1 MMITSKTSHSLQ
13 YTTFS
18 TLVTIHVTNTHGDVF
33 ARSAPQKDHEPKALE
48 DLIQL
53 LLINNEMRTSRRLH
67 RSQSDETR
75 AS

>member
-1 MMITSKTSHSLQ
+1 MTMSFPDPHTC
-13 YTTFS
+13 
-18 TLVTIHVTNTHGDVF
+18 
-33 ARSAPQKDHEPKALE
+33 QKDDDPKALE

-53 LLINNEMRTSRRLH
+53 LLINNEMEMSRRLH